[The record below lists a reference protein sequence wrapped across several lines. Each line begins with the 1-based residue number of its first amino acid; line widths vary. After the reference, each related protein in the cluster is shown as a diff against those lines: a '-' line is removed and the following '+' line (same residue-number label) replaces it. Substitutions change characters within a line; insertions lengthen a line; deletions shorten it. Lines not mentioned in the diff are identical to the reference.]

1 MPSRTNFYTLRGI
14 LVTHYAYKDG
24 RDEKSTI
31 KNYLAELA
39 RVISISFDAFEIFND
54 PDMEII
60 G

>member
-14 LVTHYAYKDG
+14 LVTHYAYNDG
-24 RDEKSTI
+24 EEKSTI